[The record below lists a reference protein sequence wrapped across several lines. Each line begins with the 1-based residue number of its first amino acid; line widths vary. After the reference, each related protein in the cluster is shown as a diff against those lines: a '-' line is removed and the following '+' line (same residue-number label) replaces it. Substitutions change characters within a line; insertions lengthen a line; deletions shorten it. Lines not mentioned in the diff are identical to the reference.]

1 MKQILFV
8 FLVMFGISGCTGENP
23 YYPFMDSLLTPSEN
37 VELVAIKNL
46 PKDKNG
52 FYYFQLYNRTGQNLQ
67 TLTGSIRINGKVPDN
82 PRVKVDWENNLYW
95 HLRKGD
101 VVATITKTY
110 LNKYTGQF
118 TIVQLPPLINNIDAL
133 VPTINKTCYN
143 SVDGSINTVIAPI
156 WEMRGDTMQVVV
168 KYNKTT
174 KIERIIL
181 K

>member
-1 MKQILFV
+1 MYQK
-8 FLVMFGISGCTGENP
+8 E
-23 YYPFMDSLLTPSEN
+23 
-37 VELVAIKNL
+37 
-46 PKDKNG
+46 
-52 FYYFQLYNRTGQNLQ
+52 GQNLL

-110 LNKYTGQF
+110 LNQYTGQF

-143 SVDGSINTVIAPI
+143 SADGSINTVIAPI

>member
-1 MKQILFV
+1 MKRILFGFSIV
-8 FLVMFGISGCTGENP
+8 FGLSGCTGENP
-23 YYPFMDSLLTPSEN
+23 YYSFMDSVLKPSEN
-37 VELVAIKNL
+37 VELVAITNL

-52 FYYFQLYNRTGQNLQ
+52 FYYFQLYQKEGQNLQ

-110 LNKYTGQF
+110 LNQYTGQF

>member
-1 MKQILFV
+1 MKRILIGV
-8 FLVMFGISGCTGENP
+8 LVAFGLSGCVGENP
-23 YYPFMDSLLTPSEN
+23 YYSFMDSVIKPSEN
-37 VELVAIKNL
+37 VELVAITNL

-52 FYYFQLYNRTGQNLQ
+52 FYYFQLYNQTGQNLQ
-67 TLTGSIRINGKVPDN
+67 TLTGSIKINGRVPDN

-110 LNKYTGQF
+110 LNKFTGQF

>member
-1 MKQILFV
+1 MKRILFG
-8 FLVMFGISGCTGENP
+8 FLVLFGLSSCTGENP
-23 YYPFMDSLLTPSEN
+23 YYPFMDSLLKPTEN

-52 FYYFQLYNRTGQNLQ
+52 FYYFELYNRTGQNLQ
-67 TLTGSIRINGKVPDN
+67 TLTGSIRINGKVSDN

-168 KYNKTT
+168 KYNKTS

>member
-1 MKQILFV
+1 MKRILFGV
-8 FLVMFGISGCTGENP
+8 LFMVGLSGCAGENP
-23 YYPFMDSLLTPSEN
+23 YYSFMDSVLKPSEN
-37 VELVAIKNL
+37 VELVAITNL

-52 FYYFQLYNRTGQNLQ
+52 FYYFQLYNQTGQNLQ
-67 TLTGSIRINGKVPDN
+67 RLEGSIRINGKVPDN

-110 LNKYTGQF
+110 LNQYTGQF

-143 SVDGSINTVIAPI
+143 SADGSINTVIAPI
-156 WEMRGDTMQVVV
+156 WEMRGDTMKVVV
-168 KYNKTT
+168 RYNKTT

>member
-1 MKQILFV
+1 MKQILFAL
-8 FLVMFGISGCTGENP
+8 LVLIGLTGCTGENP
-23 YYPFMDSLLTPSEN
+23 YYPFMESLLTPSEN

-52 FYYFQLYNRTGQNLQ
+52 FYYFQLYNQTGQNLQ

-82 PRVKVDWENNLYW
+82 PIVKVDWENNLYW

-110 LNKYTGQF
+110 LNKFTGQF

-143 SVDGSINTVIAPI
+143 SLDGSINTVIAPI

>member
-1 MKQILFV
+1 MKQIV
-8 FLVMFGISGCTGENP
+8 FALLVLIGLCGCTGENP

-52 FYYFQLYNRTGQNLQ
+52 FYYFQLYNQTGQNLQ

-101 VVATITKTY
+101 IVATITKTY
-110 LNKYTGQF
+110 LNKFTGQF

-143 SVDGSINTVIAPI
+143 SLDGSINTVIAPI

>member
-1 MKQILFV
+1 MKQILFAL
-8 FLVMFGISGCTGENP
+8 LVLIGLTGCTGENP
-23 YYPFMDSLLTPSEN
+23 YYPFMESLLTPSEN
-37 VELVAIKNL
+37 VELVAITNL

-52 FYYFQLYNRTGQNLQ
+52 FYYFQLYNQTGQNLQ

-110 LNKYTGQF
+110 LNKFTGQF

-143 SVDGSINTVIAPI
+143 SLDGSINTVIAPI

>member
-1 MKQILFV
+1 MKRILFG
-8 FLVMFGISGCTGENP
+8 FLVTFGISGCVGENP
-23 YYPFMDSLLTPSEN
+23 YYSFMDSVLNPSEN
-37 VELVAIKNL
+37 VELVTITNL

-52 FYYFQLYNRTGQNLQ
+52 FYYFQLYNQTGQNLQ

-110 LNKYTGQF
+110 LNQYTGQF

-143 SVDGSINTVIAPI
+143 SADGSINNVIAPI

-168 KYNKTT
+168 KYNKTI

>member
-1 MKQILFV
+1 MKRILFGV
-8 FLVMFGISGCTGENP
+8 LVIVGLSGCTGENP
-23 YYPFMDSLLTPSEN
+23 YYPFMDSVLNPSEN
-37 VELVAIKNL
+37 VELNAITNL

-52 FYYFQLYNRTGQNLQ
+52 FYHFELYNQTGQNLQ
-67 TLTGSIRINGKVPDN
+67 TLTGSIRINGKIPDN

-110 LNKYTGQF
+110 LNQYTGQF